1 MDKKKLIKE
10 ETKKGPYQKNKISNN
25 QVGRLTNF
33 TASLLF
39 AVNKQ
44 SLGESYE

>member
-33 TASLLF
+33 IASLLF

-44 SLGESYE
+44 SLGESNE